1 MRREDP
7 RLGVLQRDN
16 AALRDRCRDL
26 EARYASAC
34 SVVGEV
40 RRVASEMS
48 ALAERTLW
56 ETFEHD
62 ELAHALRGFAADL
75 ERAVAGRGGAGAGR

>member
-7 RLGVLQRDN
+7 RLEVLQRDN

-40 RRVASEMS
+40 RRVAREMS

-56 ETFEHD
+56 ETSEHD
-62 ELAHALRGFAADL
+62 GLAHALRRFVLDL

>member
-1 MRREDP
+1 MHRQDP
-7 RLGVLQRDN
+7 RLDLMQRDN
-16 AALRDRCRDL
+16 AALRERCRDL

-56 ETFEHD
+56 ETSEHD
-62 ELAHALRGFAADL
+62 ELAHTLRGFAADL